1 MSQIQAPGK
10 KVSHQAEKM
19 APCVFSNYPVILV
32 RVVLWTEVK
41 ANITTSCKA
50 TQRNTC
56 S

>member
-10 KVSHQAEKM
+10 KVCHQAVKM

-32 RVVLWTEVK
+32 RVVLQMKVK
-41 ANITTSCKA
+41 PNVTTSCKP
-50 TQRNTC
+50 TYRNT